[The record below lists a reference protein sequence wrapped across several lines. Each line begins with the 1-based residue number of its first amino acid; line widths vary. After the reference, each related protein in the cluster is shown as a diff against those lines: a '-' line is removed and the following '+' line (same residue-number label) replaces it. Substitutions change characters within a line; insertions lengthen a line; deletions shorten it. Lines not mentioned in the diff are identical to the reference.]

1 MSSSLLTKPVLAASL
16 VATSLLYISYL
27 WLQSRQRDQED
38 NSGLPTQS
46 SSSSQDQSSAETE
59 LQLDQVQE
67 RLHSIRRTRL
77 DTLEEEPVQAEPE
90 PVEQV
95 VEAVE
100 EKKETKKVPVYFGST
115 DIRYRHLETN
125 HQEFVEQVVVKEEKQ
140 NTETATEQVVEVTPV
155 TEDPVV
161 EAEEDIEQPVEVSEI
176 QVEDHKMTVEVSEAA
191 PIPVPDVVSALNDPL
206 CGSGGAT
213 PPGSDYSSS
222 PVKSESAVSSKSSCE
237 WSDLIEQDEK
247 ELQVRAQHTLRIR
260 TVFID
265 HVISSGVQTRHERA
279 DL

>member
-1 MSSSLLTKPVLAASL
+1 M
-16 VATSLLYISYL
+16 
-27 WLQSRQRDQED
+27 
-38 NSGLPTQS
+38 
-46 SSSSQDQSSAETE
+46 
-59 LQLDQVQE
+59 DQVQE

-77 DTLEEEPVQAEPE
+77 DTLEEEPVQPEPE
-90 PVEQV
+90 PVKQE

-100 EKKETKKVPVYFGST
+100 EKKATKKVPVYFGST

-125 HQEFVEQVVVKEEKQ
+125 HQEFVEEVVEEEKQNSETATEQVVEEEKQ
-140 NTETATEQVVEVTPV
+140 NTETATEPVVEVTPV
-155 TEDPVV
+155 AEVTVV
-161 EAEEDIEQPVEVSEI
+161 EVEEVVEKPVEVSELL
-176 QVEDHKMTVEVSEAA
+176 VEDHKMTVEVSEAS

-247 ELQVRAQHTLRIR
+247 ELQVG
-260 TVFID
+260 VYFIFANFL
-265 HVISSGVQTRHERA
+265 IFI
-279 DL
+279 LFY

>member
-1 MSSSLLTKPVLAASL
+1 M
-16 VATSLLYISYL
+16 
-27 WLQSRQRDQED
+27 
-38 NSGLPTQS
+38 
-46 SSSSQDQSSAETE
+46 
-59 LQLDQVQE
+59 DQVQE

-77 DTLEEEPVQAEPE
+77 DTLEEEPVQPEPE
-90 PVEQV
+90 PVKQE

-125 HQEFVEQVVVKEEKQ
+125 HQEFVEEVVEEENQITETATETVVDEEKQ
-140 NTETATEQVVEVTPV
+140 NTDTATEPVVEVTPV
-155 TEDPVV
+155 AEVTVV
-161 EAEEDIEQPVEVSEI
+161 EVEEVVEKPVEVSELL
-176 QVEDHKMTVEVSEAA
+176 VEDHKMTVEVSEAS

-247 ELQVRAQHTLRIR
+247 ELQVRAY
-260 TVFID
+260 FIFPKYLEFYD
-265 HVISSGVQTRHERA
+265 YFILSGVQTRHQRA

>member
-1 MSSSLLTKPVLAASL
+1 MSSSSLTKPVLAASL

-27 WLQSRQRDQED
+27 WLRSRQREQEE
-38 NSGLPTQS
+38 NSSLPT
-46 SSSSQDQSSAETE
+46 SSSQQQISAETE

-77 DTLEEEPVQAEPE
+77 DTLEEEPVQPEPE
-90 PVEQV
+90 PVKQE

-100 EKKETKKVPVYFGST
+100 EKKATKKVPVYFGST

-125 HQEFVEQVVVKEEKQ
+125 HQEFVEEVVEEEKQNSETATEQVVEEEKQ
-140 NTETATEQVVEVTPV
+140 NTETATEPVVEVTPV
-155 TEDPVV
+155 AEVTVV
-161 EAEEDIEQPVEVSEI
+161 EVEEVVEKPVEVSELL
-176 QVEDHKMTVEVSEAA
+176 VEDHKMTVEVSEAS

-247 ELQVRAQHTLRIR
+247 ELQV
-260 TVFID
+260 
-265 HVISSGVQTRHERA
+265 
-279 DL
+279 

>member
-38 NSGLPTQS
+38 NSGLPTQ
-46 SSSSQDQSSAETE
+46 SSSQDQSSAETE

-100 EKKETKKVPVYFGST
+100 EKKESKKVPVYFGST

-140 NTETATEQVVEVTPV
+140 DTETATEQVVEVTPV

-161 EAEEDIEQPVEVSEI
+161 EAEENFEKPVEVSEI

-247 ELQVRAQHTLRIR
+247 ELQVRAKHNVRTR
-260 TVFID
+260 TVFY
-265 HVISSGVQTRHERA
+265 
-279 DL
+279 